1 MNNQTF
7 LNFLQRE
14 NIGYTNSLLVDIIDY
29 EDFAYCYTYAKKFN
43 EAELQV
49 RFFYIPD
56 NDNFEMQAHKI
67 HSNLWN
73 ENKDIAFWVIGNE
86 KTYLVDN
93 KIKPSET
100 KTIIKP
106 IKSFDYGLNNPNFI
120 PNELQKK
127 YFDKQIFL
135 LFLQKENIGY
145 TNSLLVDI
153 IDYEDFA
160 YCYTYAKKFNEA
172 ELQVRFFYIP
182 DNDNFETQAH
192 KIHSNLWNENK
203 DIAFWV
209 IGNEKTYL
217 VDNKVKPS
225 ETQII
230 TKPITSFNYG
240 VNNPNFAP
248 DELQKSYFDT
258 GNWVNFVIEHS
269 KTKQEVDKELL
280 LDLIALRK
288 DLLTINN
295 DFETI
300 HLLILRCLFIKYLE
314 DRKIY
319 EKDYLL
325 NILKSEK
332 VEKLLVAF
340 DEIAKINGDIFKYE
354 TVKKED
360 ILADYLPKLAIF
372 FGAYEYR
379 TKREILFPIYQFDK
393 IPILLISNI
402 YEAFLSSEKKSKNGV
417 FYTPSFAVDFIL
429 AQTIDKKLQAGKTD
443 SKVLD
448 PACGSGAFLVES
460 FKRIIAAKEKGKQ
473 FSDNE
478 KFIQRRNILQS
489 NQICGIDIDKKALQI
504 AVFSLYVALLENID
518 ETYIREQIA
527 AKQPLLPSLIG
538 KQLVQAN
545 TITATENIFEGY
557 IFDCVVGNPPWGSAS
572 YQKGKDYEIEIEDKK
587 IRDKINY
594 LHLKPYKRPQKGLK
608 ERLIEDKS
616 NEKNIYKNVSDYQK
630 SQAFFLLVDKWLENE
645 SIASLVLNSA
655 IFFNEEAAKF
665 RFEVLNKYDILSFY
679 ELSQIEIFKS
689 KFIGKE
695 EEKIKVGADEPC
707 AIVVFGKKI
716 KDNNSI
722 TYISPKQNKL
732 NKHLQTIHYTSA
744 DCKKIKQADLIE
756 EDMLWR
762 IFSRGNWTSYS
773 LIKTKFLEKD
783 SVTLNSY
790 SGFKVKEDSPDKETN
805 PIWRRIIK
813 TYFFKRYYLNKLEDF
828 NYNVVF
834 ERDREKNNPTI
845 FQGSRIVITYQ
856 PSMADIKLKGVI
868 LNDNIIHKQEILC
881 IKLDNVTNL
890 LPYLCCI
897 NSKFIGYYLYHI
909 SAQWGGK
916 GNYNCLRDTELEQM
930 LPFPFIDFESQE
942 VRDLENLVSQIQT
955 CHANGNIKAVE
966 SLENE
971 IDEIVFDLY
980 GLVDSEKEM
989 IREFYEVNIADKGN
1003 KEVTKPDLENY
1014 IKTFKEVFETVL
1026 NHDLVLQA
1034 KYRISPNLGAA
1045 VSFEIVKKDA
1055 VVKIKEDK
1063 NLDFLNLV
1071 KQKQVKEEEMTKI
1084 LSEEKVKIYYND
1096 KFYIIKSKLFKDWT
1110 KRQAKLDAQ
1119 EEVGLM
1125 LKQLYKK

>member
-14 NIGYTNSLLVDIIDY
+14 NIGYTNSLLADIIDY

-56 NDNFEMQAHKI
+56 NNNFEIQAHKI

-73 ENKDIAFWVIGNE
+73 ENKE
-86 KTYLVDN
+86 
-93 KIKPSET
+93 
-100 KTIIKP
+100 
-106 IKSFDYGLNNPNFI
+106 
-120 PNELQKK
+120 
-127 YFDKQIFL
+127 
-135 LFLQKENIGY
+135 
-145 TNSLLVDI
+145 
-153 IDYEDFA
+153 
-160 YCYTYAKKFNEA
+160 
-172 ELQVRFFYIP
+172 
-182 DNDNFETQAH
+182 
-192 KIHSNLWNENK
+192 
-203 DIAFWV
+203 IAFWV

-225 ETQII
+225 ETQTIA
-230 TKPITSFNYG
+230 KPIKPFSYG

-504 AVFSLYVALLENID
+504 AVFSLYVALLDGINND
-518 ETYIREQIA
+518 YIREQIERR
-527 AKQPLLPSLIG
+527 QPLLPSLIG
-538 KQLVQAN
+538 TQLVRGN
-545 TITATENIFEGY
+545 TILGFKIDDNGITNEKIFEGNS
-557 IFDCVVGNPPWGSAS
+557 FDCVVGNPPWGQSKDKME
-572 YQKGKDYEIEIEDKK
+572 QKIIGGKSKIGENPMYETVA
-587 IRDKINY
+587 N
-594 LHLKPYKRPQKGLK
+594 
-608 ERLIEDKS
+608 
-616 NEKNIYKNVSDYQK
+616 YQK
-630 SQAFFLLVDKWLENE
+630 SQAFFLRVNQWLEND
-645 SIASLVLNSA
+645 SIACLVLNNS
-655 IFFNEEAAKF
+655 IFFDERAKDF
-665 RFEVLNKYDILSFY
+665 RKEILTKYDIITFY

-689 KFIGKE
+689 SVIGNTK
-695 EEKIKVGADEPC
+695 EEKIKIGADEPC

-722 TYISPKQNKL
+722 TYISPKQNTL

-744 DCKKIKQADLIE
+744 DCKKIKQTDLQD
-756 EDMLWR
+756 EDILWR
-762 IFSRGNWTSYS
+762 IFVQGNWSSYS
-773 LIKTKFLEKD
+773 LIKTKFLERD
-783 SVTLNSY
+783 ESLQYDAFAGMEASQNMHSL
-790 SGFKVKEDSPDKETN
+790 GNPD
-805 PIWRRIIK
+805 WRYLID
-813 TYFFKRYYLNKLEDF
+813 TSSDFLRYGA
-828 NYNVVF
+828 
-834 ERDREKNNPTI
+834 I
-845 FQGSRIVITYQ
+845 
-856 PSMADIKLKGVI
+856 DIKKL
-868 LNDNIIHKQEILC
+868 
-881 IKLDNVTNL
+881 IKFDFHQNLRRNPEKDNVTVFKGNRILLAAEPYKIDNL
-890 LPYLCCI
+890 KLKAIHISNDVNLTTAINTNSIVHKRNIVVIKLSNVSNKIPYLCCI

-909 SAQWGGK
+909 SAQWGKGK
-916 GNYNCLRDTELEQM
+916 TRNSLRITEEIKK

-955 CHANGNIKAVE
+955 CYAKGSIKEA
-966 SLENE
+966 ENFE
-971 IDEIVFDLY
+971 TQIDEIVFDLY

-989 IREFYEVNIADKGN
+989 IREFYEINIADKGN
-1003 KEVTKPDLENY
+1003 KEVTKTDLENY
-1014 IKTFKEVFETVL
+1014 IKIFKKVFETVL
-1026 NHDLVLQA
+1026 NHDLTLQA
-1034 KYRISPNLGAA
+1034 RYRISPNLGAA
-1045 VSFEIVKKDA
+1045 VSFEVVKKDA
-1055 VVKIKEDK
+1055 VAKIEDDK

-1084 LSEEKVKIYYND
+1084 LSEEKVKIYYNE

-1110 KRQAKLDAQ
+1110 ERQAKLDAQ

>member
-1 MNNQTF
+1 MSKQLF
-7 LNFLQRE
+7 INFLTKE
-14 NIGYTNSLLVDIIDY
+14 NLGYQCNLSDIENY
-29 EDFAYCYTYAKKFN
+29 EDVAFCYTYAKSFN
-43 EAELQV
+43 NSEL
-49 RFFYIPD
+49 
-56 NDNFEMQAHKI
+56 KI
-67 HSNLWN
+67 
-73 ENKDIAFWVIGNE
+73 
-86 KTYLVDN
+86 
-93 KIKPSET
+93 
-100 KTIIKP
+100 
-106 IKSFDYGLNNPNFI
+106 
-120 PNELQKK
+120 
-127 YFDKQIFL
+127 
-135 LFLQKENIGY
+135 
-145 TNSLLVDI
+145 
-153 IDYEDFA
+153 
-160 YCYTYAKKFNEA
+160 
-172 ELQVRFFYIP
+172 RFFYIP

-217 VDNKVKPS
+217 VDNKTKPS

-325 NILKSEK
+325 NILESKK
-332 VEKLLVAF
+332 VEKLLSAF

-360 ILADYLPKLAIF
+360 ILADYLPKLTKF
-372 FGAYEYR
+372 FGSYQYR
-379 TKREILFPIYQFDK
+379 SINGQGKFFPYQFDK
-393 IPILLISNI
+393 IPVQLISNI
-402 YEAFLSSEKKSKNGV
+402 YEAFLSSEKKSKNGI

-429 AQTIDKKLQAGKTD
+429 AQTIDKKLQEGKTD

-460 FKRIIAAKEKGKQ
+460 FKRIIVAKEKGKQ

-504 AVFSLYVALLENID
+504 AVFSLYVALLDNID
-518 ETYIREQIA
+518 AIYIREQIA

-545 TITATENIFEGY
+545 TITAAENIFEGY
-557 IFDCVVGNPPWGSAS
+557 IFDCVVGNPPWGQSKDKAEQTIIGGKS
-572 YQKGKDYEIEIEDKK
+572 KKGENPMYETVA
-587 IRDKINY
+587 N
-594 LHLKPYKRPQKGLK
+594 
-608 ERLIEDKS
+608 
-616 NEKNIYKNVSDYQK
+616 YQK
-630 SQAFFLLVDKWLENE
+630 SQAFFLRINQWLEND
-645 SIASLVLNSA
+645 SLACLVLNNS
-655 IFFNEEAAKF
+655 IFFDERAKDF
-665 RFEVLNKYDILSFY
+665 RKEILTKYDITTFY

-689 KFIGKE
+689 NEIGSTK
-695 EEKIKVGADEPC
+695 EEKIKIGADEPC
-707 AIVVFGKKI
+707 AIVVFGKKTNN
-716 KDNNSI
+716 NNSL

-744 DCKKIKQADLIE
+744 DCKKIKQADLQE

-762 IFSRGNWTSYS
+762 IFVQGNWASYS
-773 LIKTKFLEKD
+773 LIKTKFLERDEIIKCNA
-783 SVTLNSY
+783 S
-790 SGFKVKEDSPDKETN
+790 SGFQATKNMKVLGADNRYLIVPQDF
-805 PIWRRIIK
+805 I
-813 TYFFKRYYLNKLEDF
+813 RYYLVKKILPKF
-828 NYNVVF
+828 NYAIKLRRNP
-834 ERDREKNNPTI
+834 EKDNPTI
-845 FQGSRIVITYQ
+845 FKGDRILLAYE
-856 PSMADIKLKGVI
+856 PYKKDKLKLSALFVPNSKI
-868 LNDNIIHKQEILC
+868 LGNAN
-881 IKLDNVTNL
+881 TNL
-890 LPYLCCI
+890 IVNKHNLMVVKLESNTNKIPYLCCL

-909 SAQWGGK
+909 SAQWGKGK
-916 GNYNCLRDTELEQM
+916 TRNTLRNYEIEK

-942 VRDLENLVSQIQT
+942 VQQLETLVSQIQT
-955 CHANGNIKAVE
+955 CYANDDTVSAEKI
-966 SLENE
+966 ENE

-1003 KEVTKPDLENY
+1003 KELTKPDFENY
-1014 IKTFKEVFETVL
+1014 IKTFKDVFETVL
-1026 NHDLVLQA
+1026 NHDLALQA
-1034 KYRISPNLGAA
+1034 SYRISPNLGAA
-1045 VSFEIVKKDA
+1045 VSFEVVKKDA
-1055 VVKIKEDK
+1055 VTESKEDK

-1084 LSEEKVKIYYND
+1084 LSEEKVKIHFKN

-1110 KRQAKLDAQ
+1110 SRQAKLDAQ
-1119 EEVGLM
+1119 EEVGNALNQIYG
-1125 LKQLYKK
+1125 K